1 MARHDASARRTL
13 DSIPDRVPRAW
24 TLWKAARPSQLAL
37 VCLVYAMGVGMAAA
51 GLGSPAGHRPLDAGF
66 IVAALGGLGPLLPT
80 AAAIHYANEYAD
92 YETDALTDR
101 TPFSG
106 GNGALHRT
114 GLERRFLAGP
124 IVGALVVGAAATVAV
139 AVLVGFPGDAL
150 LLLVGSA
157 ALGLAYSLPP
167 VALVRRGGLGEA
179 TNAVLGG
186 FTLPLYAI
194 AMVATPT
201 IEHALALVP
210 FTLVVGCNLL
220 ATHWPDRAADAAVG
234 KRTLA
239 VQWSPARLRTAYA
252 GLGVAAAVLV
262 VVLVGRVLPVTVAM
276 AHVTAL
282 PFLVWGGAVL
292 TRQRSPFPAVAA
304 MVVLA
309 ASTTISWWGVA
320 LGVL

>member
-1 MARHDASARRTL
+1 MARHDVSAPWSL

-37 VCLVYAMGVGMAAA
+37 VCLVYGLGIGMAAA
-51 GLGSPAGHRPLDAGF
+51 GHGSPDGFGPLDVGF
-66 IVAALGGLGPLLPT
+66 AVAALGGLAPLLPT

-106 GNGALHRT
+106 GSGALHRT
-114 GLERRFLAGP
+114 GLERRFLAGA
-124 IVGALVVGAAATVAV
+124 ILGSLVVGAAATVAV
-139 AVLVGFPGDAL
+139 GVIVGFPGDAL
-150 LLLVGSA
+150 LLLGGSA

-167 VALVRRGGLGEA
+167 VALVRRGGLGEV

-186 FTLPLYAI
+186 FALPLYA
-194 AMVATPT
+194 VAVVSTPT
-201 IEHALALVP
+201 IEHALAVVP
-210 FTLVVGCNLL
+210 FSLVVGCNLL

-239 VQWSPARLRTAYA
+239 VQWSPARLRVAYA
-252 GLGVAAAVLV
+252 VLAVAASGLVAVLT
-262 VVLVGRVLPVTVAM
+262 GWVLPLAVAL
-276 AHVTAL
+276 AHVPAL
-282 PFLVWGGAVL
+282 PFLAWGGAVL

-309 ASTTISWWGVA
+309 GSTTIAWWGVA
-320 LGVL
+320 LGLL